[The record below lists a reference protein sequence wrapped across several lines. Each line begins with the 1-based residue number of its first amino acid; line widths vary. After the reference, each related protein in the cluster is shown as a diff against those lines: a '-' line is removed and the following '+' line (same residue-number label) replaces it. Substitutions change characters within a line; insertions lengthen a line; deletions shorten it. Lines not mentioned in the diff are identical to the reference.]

1 MTLPYAFPVWELPAS
16 WVQSTL
22 AHLQEGKSWS
32 HHGPAQT
39 IALPCEPLIKPLY
52 PALHTLQTKSTSH
65 SLNIM
70 NIFVDSDKM

>member
-32 HHGPAQT
+32 HHGPGQT
-39 IALPCEPLIKPLY
+39 IALPFEPLITGNKSGRKPLY
-52 PALHTLQTKSTSH
+52 PALHTLQTKSASH
-65 SLNIM
+65 
-70 NIFVDSDKM
+70 